1 MKGNAM
7 TENKKPKCKLVGENG
22 NVFNLMAIASRTLKR
37 HRLADQAEEM
47 VQRIQQEAKSYDEA
61 LVLIMEYVDVY

>member
-1 MKGNAM
+1 M

-37 HRLADQAEEM
+37 HRLADQAKEM
-47 VQRIQQEAKSYDEA
+47 VRRIQQEAKSYDEA
-61 LVLIMEYVDVY
+61 LVIIQEYVDAY

>member
-37 HRLADQAEEM
+37 HRLADQAKKM
-47 VQRIQQEAKSYDEA
+47 TQRIWQEAKSYDESLA
-61 LVLIMEYVDVY
+61 IIQEYVEAY

>member
-37 HRLADQAEEM
+37 HRLADQAKEM
-47 VQRIQQEAKSYDEA
+47 VRRIQQEAKSYDEA
-61 LVLIMEYVDVY
+61 LVIIQEYVDAY